1 MSDDRFL
8 QRTRRT
14 TIALALWIGGWLAVS
29 GGFQYLCG
37 LLSGVVFGLFS
48 LWSLERLSDG
58 LRPPEDV
65 SPAGP
70 EHIQKACRRFVLTS
84 LGRYLLLGVG
94 LFLLFSPPRVS
105 IGAFLLGVSMPLWV
119 MVLKAVGQMIRSTA
133 KRSVR
138 S

>member
-1 MSDDRFL
+1 M
-8 QRTRRT
+8 
-14 TIALALWIGGWLAVS
+14 S
-29 GGFQYLCG
+29 GGFQYLWG

-119 MVLKAVGQMIRSTA
+119 MVLKAVGQTIRSTA

-138 S
+138 G